1 MRFDGWSVRHWCCL
15 LVAWCL
21 LRPGPLAAA
30 AAPPPA
36 AAPPVVVALLA
47 GKPQRAVRAPTGAIV
62 ASHALTPALTGTIF
76 RFRFV
81 GDHLLAPS
89 RDGRTLY
96 ALAPSDPPG
105 VDHLAVVDTVSAGV
119 RARYALPP
127 GVAFSALAVG
137 PVSGRL
143 YLFGTPT
150 HATGAL
156 VAVADPRTGRVLAR
170 WAVHRGDTGDWFVYQ
185 GAVAP
190 DERALYL
197 SYHGSD
203 TTGIDRLVLTGR
215 GLRPCRSANPPH
227 VGCIWTHGG
236 FALYGPGLLATT
248 GEGPIEEI
256 DGAGRVV
263 HRFDPRLPGNHLTE
277 FALDARAGRLY
288 VVGPCGYTGGMSVV
302 TLATARTRVLVPL
315 SPPGQAPTFCGD
327 RFALGPRNLLAV
339 GETAAALPQL
349 GLPGAV
355 LLVDARTGAV
365 RRTVTTPAE
374 PVDVFVVGQ
383 SHD

>member
-1 MRFDGWSVRHWCCL
+1 MRFDGVIVHRWSHL
-15 LVAWCL
+15 LVACCL
-21 LRPGPLAAA
+21 LRPGSRVA
-30 AAPPPA
+30 PPA
-36 AAPPVVVALLA
+36 AAPAVVFALLA
-47 GKPQRAVRAPTGAIV
+47 DNRLLAVRADTGALV
-62 ASHALTPALTGTIF
+62 ASHALTPAPAGTTPRL
-76 RFRFV
+76 RFI

-105 VDHLAVVDTVSAGV
+105 ADHLAVVDTASARV
-119 RARYALPP
+119 RARYALPR

-137 PVSGRL
+137 SVSGRL
-143 YLFGTPT
+143 YLFGAPT
-150 HATGAL
+150 HAGGAR
-156 VAVADPRTGRVLAR
+156 VAVVDPRTGRVLAR
-170 WAVHRGDTGDWFVYQ
+170 WVVHRGDPGDWFVYQ

-203 TTGIDRLVLTGR
+203 TTGIDRLVLTAE
-215 GLRPCRSANPPH
+215 GLRPCPSVNPPH

-236 FALYGPGLLATT
+236 FALSGPGLLATT

-263 HRFDPRLPGNHLTE
+263 RRFDPRLPGNHLMGL
-277 FALDARAGRLY
+277 ALNAHAGRLY
-288 VVGPCGYTGGMSVV
+288 VVGPCGYGGGLSVI
-302 TLATARTRVLVPL
+302 TLATARTRVLVPPSL
-315 SPPGQAPTFCGD
+315 PGQAPAFCGE
-327 RFALGPRNLLAV
+327 RFALGPQDLLVV
-339 GETAAALPQL
+339 GKTEATLPQL
-349 GLPGAV
+349 GIPGAV

-374 PVDVFVVGQ
+374 PVDVCVV
-383 SHD
+383 SPSRA

>member
-1 MRFDGWSVRHWCCL
+1 MQFDGLGVRRWCCL
-15 LVAWCL
+15 LVAWSL
-21 LRPGPLAAA
+21 LRPGSLT
-30 AAPPPA
+30 PA
-36 AAPPVVVALLA
+36 AATPPPVVFALLA
-47 GKPQRAVRAPTGAIV
+47 DDRLLAVRADTGAVV
-62 ASHALTPALTGTIF
+62 ASHALTPAPTYTTPRLRLI
-76 RFRFV
+76 

-105 VDHLAVVDTVSAGV
+105 ADHLAIVDMASARV

-127 GVAFSALAVG
+127 GVAFSAMAVG

-143 YLFGTPT
+143 YIFGAPT
-150 HATGAL
+150 HATGAR
-156 VAVADPRTGRVLAR
+156 VAVVDPHTGRVLAR
-170 WAVHRGDTGDWFVYQ
+170 WTVHRGDTGDWFVYQ

-203 TTGIDRLVLTGR
+203 TTGIDRLALTGR
-215 GLRPCRSANPPH
+215 GLRPCPSANPPH

-236 FALYGPGLLATT
+236 FALYGPGLLAMT

-256 DGAGRVV
+256 DRAGRVAR
-263 HRFDPRLPGNHLTE
+263 RFDPRLPGNHLTE

-288 VVGPCGYTGGMSVV
+288 VVGPCGYVGGMSVV
-302 TLATARTRVLVPL
+302 TLATARTRVLVPP
-315 SPPGQAPTFCGD
+315 SPPGQAPAFCGV
-327 RFALGPRNLLAV
+327 RFALGPRDLLAV
-339 GETAAALPQL
+339 GKTAATLPQR

-355 LLVDARTGAV
+355 LLVDARTGTV
-365 RRTVTTPAE
+365 RQTVTTPAE
-374 PVDVFVVGQ
+374 PVDVFVVSQ
-383 SHD
+383 SSA